1 MITLYSKTHCPYCV
15 NAKNYLQSRNINYH
29 EVNIEEDAEAREF
42 ILEQGHRTVPQ
53 IYQGDRLLVEG
64 GWQGLS
70 KLSTEEILRRMQA
83 TSSTNDPGTL

>member
-1 MITLYSKTHCPYCV
+1 MITVYSKTHCPYCV
-15 NAKNYLQSRNINYH
+15 KAKNYLQSRNINFR

-53 IYQGDRLLVEG
+53 LYVGDRLLVAD

-70 KLSTEEILRRMQA
+70 RLSTEEIMERI
-83 TSSTNDPGTL
+83 SSPKISIGEL

>member
-1 MITLYSKTHCPYCV
+1 MITVYSKTQCPYCV
-15 NAKNYLQSRNINYH
+15 NAKNYLQSRNINFR

-53 IYQGDRLLVEG
+53 LYVGDRLLVEG

-70 KLSTEEILRRMQA
+70 RLSTEEIMERISPPKISIGEL
-83 TSSTNDPGTL
+83 

>member
-1 MITLYSKTHCPYCV
+1 MITVYSKTHCPYCV
-15 NAKNYLQSRNINYH
+15 NAKNYLQSRNINFR

-53 IYQGDRLLVEG
+53 LYVGDCLLVEG

-70 KLSTEEILRRMQA
+70 RLSTEEIMERISPPKISIGEL
-83 TSSTNDPGTL
+83 

>member
-1 MITLYSKTHCPYCV
+1 MITVYSKTHCSHCV

-53 IYQGDRLLVEG
+53 IYQGDRLLIEG

-70 KLSTEEILRRMQA
+70 KLSTEEILQRMQ
-83 TSSTNDPGTL
+83 TISSTDDPGTL

>member
-1 MITLYSKTHCPYCV
+1 MLIVYSKHNCPYCV
-15 NAKNYLQSRNINYH
+15 NAKNYLQSRNINFR

-53 IYQGDRLLVEG
+53 LYVGDRLLVEG

-70 KLSTEEILRRMQA
+70 RLSTEEIIARISPPKISIGEL
-83 TSSTNDPGTL
+83 

>member
-1 MITLYSKTHCPYCV
+1 MITVYSKTHCPHCV

-29 EVNIEEDAEAREF
+29 EVNIEEDTEAREF

-83 TSSTNDPGTL
+83 TPSTDDPGTL

>member
-1 MITLYSKTHCPYCV
+1 MITVYSKTHCPYCV
-15 NAKNYLQSRNINYH
+15 NAKNYLQSRNINFR

-53 IYQGDRLLVEG
+53 LYVGDRLLVEG

-70 KLSTEEILRRMQA
+70 RLSTEEIIERISPPKISIGEL
-83 TSSTNDPGTL
+83 